1 MPNPFGLVAQV
12 LEPDLDQWRHIVVF
26 IKKKERHLG
35 CVFGVKRK
43 VVCLL
48 FRDIRHSQRHRRPFQ
63 RGPVHGFWF
72 RRALIHEVT
81 KLSRLTRDRQK
92 VNYGVLKRSRTQEE
106 PTVSRRGPHRSILEF
121 LSSSILK
128 PSNHTYGTL
137 YLPICAPI

>member
-12 LEPDLDQWRHIVVF
+12 LEPDLDQWSYIVVF

-48 FRDIRHSQRHRRPFQ
+48 FGDIRHSQRHRRPFQ

-92 VNYGVLKRSRTQEE
+92 VNYGVLKRSRTQELKN
-106 PTVSRRGPHRSILEF
+106 SRRTNSLAPRSA
-121 LSSSILK
+121 SQ
-128 PSNHTYGTL
+128 
-137 YLPICAPI
+137 